1 MPVKQDKP
9 SLLYR
14 VGKGVILALS
24 LTALLDMTLCL
35 LLHYGYM
42 QMSITEALEFRTP
55 SLAMYAAALLL
66 PAALYLLR
74 PVLKRAPEK
83 ALFLGL
89 LGCYLAAGV
98 ALILCTDPMPRTDQ
112 YEVLSIAAHL
122 KNGDFSDFEPDRY
135 LMANPH
141 QLGLAVYEMLL
152 MHISDSPRFL
162 QFVNLAWVLLTLWLL
177 WQTSRL
183 LRTDDLE
190 RKYSLVFLF
199 LFLPQL
205 FFVLMLYGEVPGA
218 MLVALSLYWACL
230 GWKTRRW
237 GWWLGSCV
245 ALGLACLVRNNFL
258 IAAIALVVLT
268 LLLVLKER
276 QWRALLLALGMAVCA
291 AGTPKAVNGYYAEKT
306 GVDLSQQGIPMT
318 AYITMG
324 LQTNNTGKVDGWYNG
339 YNQRIWRDY
348 GYDGDAVAEQAA
360 LDLEERLE
368 EMAADPAETF
378 AFFHSKA
385 TSMWCDPLFESL
397 WSGPLEDYGQ
407 YTYGKLAQNLYQG
420 GKAYTALYTFMYAV
434 VLLSYAMV
442 LLEGVRSRGG
452 NPWMLF
458 GLLYFLGAFLFH
470 LVWEASGQYV
480 CVNLPFL
487 MPMAGWGFARA
498 SRWVA
503 ARTERR

>member
-1 MPVKQDKP
+1 MN
-9 SLLYR
+9 
-14 VGKGVILALS
+14 
-24 LTALLDMTLCL
+24 
-35 LLHYGYM
+35 
-42 QMSITEALEFRTP
+42 ITEALEFRTP

-66 PAALYLLR
+66 PAALYLFR
-74 PVLKRAPEK
+74 PALKRAPEK
-83 ALFLGL
+83 ALFWGL

-112 YEVLSIAAHL
+112 YQVLSIAKHL
-122 KNGDFSDFEPDRY
+122 KKGDFSDFEPDQY

-152 MHISDSPRFL
+152 MHISESPRFL

-183 LRTDDLE
+183 LRQDDLE

-205 FFVLMLYGEVPGA
+205 FFALMLYGEVPGA

-258 IAAIALVVLT
+258 IAAIALVILA
-268 LLLVLKER
+268 LLLALKER
-276 QWRALLLALGMAVCA
+276 QWRALLLALGMALCA
-291 AGTPKAVNGYYAEKT
+291 VGTPKAVNMYYAEKT

-318 AYITMG
+318 AYVTMG

-378 AFFHSKA
+378 AFFRRKA

-407 YTYGKLAQNLYQG
+407 HTYGKLTQNLYQG

-442 LLEGVRSRGG
+442 LLEGARGRGG

-498 SRWVA
+498 ARWVA
-503 ARTERR
+503 VRTGRRGIRSHQ